1 MLNAIGYVTE
11 QVGGRYNGTLCTVS
25 IKVDI
30 DILPKIPKTADW
42 HLDFR
47 MMTEA
52 DEIGVVWMQEGE
64 AANKEYA
71 NLSIAAPEFGPN
83 KI

>member
-1 MLNAIGYVTE
+1 M
-11 QVGGRYNGTLCTVS
+11 CTVS
-25 IKVDI
+25 VKADI
-30 DILPKIPKTADW
+30 DMLTNIQKTSDSQPDF
-42 HLDFR
+42 HL
-47 MMTEA
+47 MTEA

-71 NLSIAAPEFGPN
+71 NLSIAAPEFGPK

>member
-1 MLNAIGYVTE
+1 MLTNIQNTSDS
-11 QVGGRYNGTLCTVS
+11 QP
-25 IKVDI
+25 DF
-30 DILPKIPKTADW
+30 
-42 HLDFR
+42 HL
-47 MMTEA
+47 MTEA

-71 NLSIAAPEFGPN
+71 NLSIAAPEFGPK